1 MIFYISICYNFLKQ
15 NIIRPYNLT
24 KCFLF
29 TIMITNNRK
38 KIIMNSELK
47 NVSFKEHLAE
57 MVAREIRSVLRANN
71 INLPQEVIA
80 YCLYCKKTNIS
91 PCLIDK
97 NIDFNWHLLEDILR
111 KNTAETFAQIILFC
125 SENEGRSNES
135 TPESLINLSSA
146 LLNIQN
152 DDTVADMG
160 CGKGNF
166 ILNTANQ
173 YRGKH
178 YFGFDISKEDILIAK
193 IKAEIAQQC
202 NYIPAGTKIS
212 IERKDIFE
220 LQREL
225 STPNGK
231 RYNKIFA
238 HYPFNLKRTEVPWG
252 DEIKNFI
259 SLVPSA
265 NWAFNYLIRT
275 MLEKNGRGI
284 AIMPSGSTVNGRE
297 RKIRQYFLERGYIEA
312 IISLPFG
319 MLNETFIPVS
329 ILILSD
335 NENNK
340 HGVYMY
346 EVTSYQK
353 GRRQNTLT
361 EQDIRKITEEYR
373 GHFVK
378 MEDIKKHNYELG
390 PGVYKNDIQFD
401 TDTRPFG
408 ELTKSVIRAGAL
420 SAKELDD
427 LRIEENTEET
437 EKKYYYLNSADIRDG
452 MITDN
457 LPRLK
462 DIPGK
467 NRKFIIEDNSL
478 IITKNAPYK
487 IAYKDEQDKRSILA
501 NGNVYIVTLD
511 NEKVNPYFVKAFLE
525 SKKGMELLESVS
537 TGAFVYNISLDAL
550 REMPFPVLP
559 LEKQNEIAS
568 AYLSYTQ
575 KIKEKNQELKEL
587 KGKLSSVCDDILRR

>member
-1 MIFYISICYNFLKQ
+1 
-15 NIIRPYNLT
+15 
-24 KCFLF
+24 
-29 TIMITNNRK
+29 
-38 KIIMNSELK
+38 MNSELK
-47 NVSFKEHLAE
+47 NLSFKSYLANNL
-57 MVAREIRSVLRANN
+57 AKEIRAVLRANN
-71 INLPQEVIA
+71 INLPHEVIA
-80 YCLYCKKTNIS
+80 YYLYCKEVNIT
-91 PCLIDK
+91 P
-97 NIDFNWHLLEDILR
+97 HLLDEKVLKEVNWYLFNDIHAS
-111 KNTAETFAQIILFC
+111 AETFAEVIMLT
-125 SENEGRSNES
+125 ENEGRSSES
-135 TPESLINLSSA
+135 TPESLIKLSSA
-146 LLNIQN
+146 LLEIQAG
-152 DDTVADMG
+152 DTIADMG

-166 ILNTANQ
+166 ILNTANK
-173 YRGKH
+173 YMGEA
-178 YFGFDISKEDILIAK
+178 YFGFDISKEDILLAK
-193 IKAEIAQQC
+193 IKTEIAKKH
-202 NYIPAGTKIS
+202 NYIAADAEVYFEK
-212 IERKDIFE
+212 KDIFE

-225 STPNGK
+225 ATPNGK

-252 DEIKNFI
+252 EEIKDFI

-275 MLEKNGRGI
+275 MLKEGGKGI
-284 AIMPSGSTVNGRE
+284 AVMPSGSTVNGRE
-297 RKIRQYFLERGYIEA
+297 RKIRQHFLEQGYIEA
-312 IISLPFG
+312 IISLPGG
-319 MLNETFIPVS
+319 MLNETSIPIS

-335 NENNK
+335 KPQNTQ
-340 HGVYMY
+340 GVYMY
-346 EVTSYQK
+346 EVSSYQK

-501 NGNVYIVTLD
+501 NGNVYIVILD

-559 LEKQNEIAS
+559 LEKQNEIAA